1 MTTHLQFTVILLAIS
16 SASAEALEAR
26 GRSEVPGNPQAIWA
40 FAGYFCAIKDWH
52 SLVAD
57 CKESQEGNDTFRTLM
72 LKDGGTI
79 KREADG

>member
-1 MTTHLQFTVILLAIS
+1 ML
-16 SASAEALEAR
+16 R
-26 GRSEVPGNPQAIWA
+26 GNAAWRCAGGGAPEGGYRNPAPGNPQAIWA